1 MRKYSL
7 FFFLTFFALISCSRH
22 DAKVE
27 YKSSETH
34 YERTVSNSASSRS
47 ETNYLQAEA
56 EDEDEN
62 DCDYT
67 DGEHSATVDYTNP
80 ETGFS
85 NTYTLDVEVED
96 CEVTQINFPKGGWL
110 DNDHITPEKLDKV
123 GSCTIEGENGR
134 TYEIQIED

>member
-7 FFFLTFFALISCSRH
+7 FFFLTLFVLVSCRRH
-22 DAKVE
+22 ETKVE
-27 YKSSETH
+27 YSPPETH
-34 YERTVSNSASSRS
+34 YERTVSNNASSRS
-47 ETNYLQAEA
+47 ETNYYQA

-62 DCDYT
+62 DCGYI

-96 CEVTQINFPKGGWL
+96 CEITQINFPKGGWL
-110 DNDHITPEKLDKV
+110 DSDHITSERLDED
-123 GSCTIEGENGR
+123 GNCTIEGENGKR
-134 TYEIQIED
+134 YEVQIDE